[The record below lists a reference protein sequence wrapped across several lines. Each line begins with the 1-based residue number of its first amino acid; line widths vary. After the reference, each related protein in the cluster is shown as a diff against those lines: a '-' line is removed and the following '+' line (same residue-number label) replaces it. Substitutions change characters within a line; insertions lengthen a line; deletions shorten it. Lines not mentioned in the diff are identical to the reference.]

1 MQRLI
6 YILLAGLLCTACADD
21 IQDEVTVGK
30 ISGVVLDKTTGEPV
44 ATVSAVLSPGGNST
58 VTGSDGSFEFV
69 DLSPGEYT
77 VNINKE
83 GYKDNNK
90 VVTVVAGQTTQAH
103 LLIERIPAVITADR
117 TELDFG
123 KDYSVN
129 TLSFNIVNNSYEK
142 LSWKMVDNCRW
153 ITEVSPISGS
163 LDYGKTGTIVV
174 KIDRNLLADG
184 DNTAILVLSTE
195 GRGSVEITVEAYGN
209 KASNEY
215 IILEA
220 LGLAVQRKDIG
231 YGTRSS
237 MSSLCGSSRVGGYTD
252 WRLPTIGELSGIYQ
266 YREQLNGSCMMRRW
280 EYKTYNYWS
289 SSSGEVY
296 IQGSG
301 WKYQYYYLSC
311 YNNTASQE
319 ATLYTSDQCYALA
332 VRTFTE

>member
-1 MQRLI
+1 MKRLI
-6 YILLAGLLCTACADD
+6 YIMMAGLLCTACADD
-21 IQDEVTVGK
+21 IQEEVTVGH
-30 ISGVVLDKTTGEPV
+30 ISGIVSDQTTGEPV
-44 ATVSAVLSPGGNST
+44 ATVSAVLSPGGSST
-58 VTGSDGSFEFV
+58 VTGSDGSFEFA
-69 DLSPGEYT
+69 DLVPGEYT

-83 GYKDNNK
+83 GYKGNNK
-90 VVTVVAGQTTQAH
+90 TVTVVAGQTTQAH

-174 KIDRNLLADG
+174 KIDRNLLSDR

-195 GRGSVEITVEAYGN
+195 GRGSVEITVKAYGN
-209 KASNEY
+209 KYANEY
-215 IILEA
+215 IVLEA
-220 LGLAVQRKDIG
+220 LGLAVQRVDIG

-237 MSSLCGSSRVGGYTD
+237 MMSLCKSSRIGGYTD
-252 WRLPTIGELSGIYQ
+252 WRLPTIEELSGIYQ
-266 YREQLNGSCMMRRW
+266 YREQLKSSCKMNGY
-280 EYKTYNYWS
+280 EYYEYYYWS
-289 SSSGEVY
+289 SSSTGRGE
-296 IQGSG
+296 
-301 WKYQYYYLSC
+301 YYYLSC
-311 YNNTASQE
+311 YDNSSSQE
-319 ATLYTSDQCYALA
+319 KTSSESKQCYALA